1 MKTVIRKLYII
12 LFLLVVA
19 LNLFAQTSYFGLEYI
34 ENKGQW
40 DKQVTFKS
48 NLNGGAIFLR
58 KTGFTILQHNQQD
71 LTAISESIHG
81 HGLRGE
87 KANATSNT
95 ANSSASAR
103 LATTTPGSEN
113 GGGGTPPS
121 TVITS
126 LRSHAY
132 SLDFEGSNQNPV
144 IIPEK
149 AQDTYNN

>member
-1 MKTVIRKLYII
+1 MKTVIRKIYII

-58 KTGFTILQHNQQD
+58 KTGFTILQHNQSD
-71 LTAISESIHG
+71 LTAISEMSHG
-81 HGLRGE
+81 HGSITQ
-87 KANATSNT
+87 KAASASNT
-95 ANSSASAR
+95 ANVSSAAAR
-103 LATTTPGSEN
+103 YPTPGNEN
-113 GGGGTPPS
+113 GAGGAPPAS
-121 TVITS
+121 ITK

-132 SLDFEGSNQNPV
+132 SLDFEGSNENPI

-149 AQDTYNN
+149 AQEAYN

>member
-58 KTGFTILQHNQQD
+58 KTGFTYF
-71 LTAISESIHG
+71 
-81 HGLRGE
+81 
-87 KANATSNT
+87 
-95 ANSSASAR
+95 
-103 LATTTPGSEN
+103 
-113 GGGGTPPS
+113 S
-121 TVITS
+121 TIRKTS
-126 LRSHAY
+126 LRYQKA
-132 SLDFEGSNQNPV
+132 LMGMVQL
-144 IIPEK
+144 EK
-149 AQDTYNN
+149 SS